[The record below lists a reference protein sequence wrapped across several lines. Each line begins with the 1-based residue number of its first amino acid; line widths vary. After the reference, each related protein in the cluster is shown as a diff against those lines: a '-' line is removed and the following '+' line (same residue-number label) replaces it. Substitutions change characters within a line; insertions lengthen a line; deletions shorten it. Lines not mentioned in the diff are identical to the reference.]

1 MSAVVERFLR
11 EVGNSQRAVLGLD
24 YDGTLAPFRRRPQD
38 AFPYA
43 RMRTQLQ
50 QIMAGGR
57 TRVVLVSGR
66 PAADVRDMMA
76 LWPSPEIWGA
86 HGWERLR
93 SGVKLKRMPVDGS
106 VAEMLARV
114 RTALEACELLA
125 HAEWKPASVAVHWRD
140 ASNAVDIEARAR
152 AALSPLV
159 ADPEFEL
166 MPIVEGLEWRCRRWH
181 KGTALS
187 AVISEEMQGTPVAYV
202 GDDQTDEDAFHVLA
216 GRPCALGLRVAS
228 GPVATAAAAIVA
240 PASGVIRFLEQ
251 WRGAWPGAIASG
263 AVGGRKS

>member
-11 EVGNSQRAVLGLD
+11 EVGNSRRAVLGLD

-50 QIMAGGR
+50 QIMGAGR
-57 TRVVLVSGR
+57 TRVVVVSGR
-66 PAADVRDMMA
+66 PAAEVRDMLA
-76 LWPSPEIWGA
+76 LRPCPEIWGA

-93 SGVKLKRMPVDGS
+93 SGVNLKRMPGDDS
-106 VAEMLARV
+106 VAGMLARV

-140 ASNAVDIEARAR
+140 ARNAAAIEARAR
-152 AALSPLV
+152 AALTPLV

-187 AVISEEMQGTPVAYV
+187 AVISEEAPGTPVAYL
-202 GDDQTDEDAFHVLA
+202 GDDQTDEDAFRVLS
-216 GRPCALGLRVAS
+216 GRPFALGLRVAS
-228 GPVATAAAAIVA
+228 APVTTAAAVIVA

-251 WRGAWPGAIASG
+251 WRGAWPGALASDV
-263 AVGGRKS
+263 AGGRKS